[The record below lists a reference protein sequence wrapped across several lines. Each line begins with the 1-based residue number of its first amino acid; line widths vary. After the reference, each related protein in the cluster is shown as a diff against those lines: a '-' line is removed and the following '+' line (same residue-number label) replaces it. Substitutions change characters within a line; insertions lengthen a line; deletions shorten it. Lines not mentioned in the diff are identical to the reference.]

1 MAATYDLVNRL
12 NNTANAFAQGVNTQA
27 NKMNNAL
34 NKIDTTVNN
43 VDQKMTQLRK
53 MIIEGEEKQL
63 AHENVLKLEQRINEQ
78 LNSYLQTRRSV
89 LGVIKDF
96 DINLARGSTITK
108 LSEELWMSSSRYWLS
123 YAFIAISAWVQNN
136 KELCQNA
143 VKEALRRDT
152 PRTSLFF
159 CLLNLRFGRKP
170 YEREWLRIFLE
181 SVDSAHPPRE
191 TALLIQ
197 AYLYGVF
204 GRGDVQLDNIVQ
216 STMNRWTS
224 EISSDREL
232 SAELVEDYGKYIKNL
247 PTKKP
252 NDIQSGTLFDHCAN
266 LGELEES
273 YKSASRFGSALKRVK
288 QLENAATANADGN
301 FIAKIDKLLDD
312 LVNSYDDEE
321 MQLRNEQKLY
331 KLIME
336 HEGDVEAAKKE
347 YAQYLE
353 TFNEANANMG
363 KQMFRWAVYP
373 EGEDISV
380 QKFAMQKTKDW
391 YQEAVRAYDR
401 EIRNEIPGNFKLSI
415 DLWNDVTDGKDRDA
429 VKKNIHDSFMAA
441 RSKEVIFTKR
451 NIVLSALAI
460 IFLIVGCAVAMVAQS
475 QNWDW
480 FFYGYIAGPVL
491 FVVFALIVILTTV
504 LKVKG
509 YPKRIEKAQQIL
521 DKCLDEIENYRDV
534 IEKEFAVKDEVL
546 KTLENL

>member
-1 MAATYDLVNRL
+1 MAGTYDLVNRL
-12 NNTANAFAQGVNTQA
+12 NSTANAFAQGVNTQA
-27 NKMNNAL
+27 NKMNSAL

-63 AHENVLKLEQRINEQ
+63 AHENVLKLEQKINEQ

-123 YAFIAISAWVQNN
+123 YAFIAISAWIQDN

-143 VKEALRRDT
+143 VSEALRRDAS
-152 PRTSLFF
+152 RTSLFF
-159 CLLNLRFGRKP
+159 CLLNLRFGRHTYARAWL
-170 YEREWLRIFLE
+170 YEFFGA
-181 SVDSAHPPRE
+181 VDSLHPPRE

-197 AYLYGVF
+197 AYIYGVF
-204 GRGDVQLDNIVQ
+204 GRDVQLDSFIHM
-216 STMNRWTS
+216 TMERWIN
-224 EISSDREL
+224 EIGSDREM
-232 SAELVEDYGKYIKNL
+232 SAELVDNYCKYIESL
-247 PTKKP
+247 PTSKV
-252 NDIQSGTLFDHCAN
+252 NVQSGALYDHCSN
-266 LGELEES
+266 LNELEAS
-273 YKSASRFGSALKRVK
+273 YASASRFASASKRVK
-288 QLENAATANADGN
+288 QLENAPVVNGDGD

-312 LVNSYDDEE
+312 LVNNYDEE
-321 MQLRNEQKLY
+321 ELQLRNEQKLY

-353 TFNEANANMG
+353 TFKEENSNIS

-380 QKFAMQKTKDW
+380 QKFAMQKTKMW
-391 YQEAVRAYDR
+391 YQEAVKAYDR
-401 EIRNEIPGNFKLSI
+401 AIKNEVPGNFKLTI
-415 DLWNDVTDGKDRDA
+415 DLWSDVTDGKDRDA
-429 VKKNIHDSFMAA
+429 VKKNVHDTFMAA

-451 NIVLSALAI
+451 NVVLSALAV
-460 IFLIVGCAVAMVAQS
+460 IFLIVGCAFSMITQS
-475 QNWDW
+475 MGVDW
-480 FFYGYIAGPVL
+480 FFYGYIAGPGL
-491 FVVFALIVILTTV
+491 FVVFAVIVIVTT
-504 LKVKG
+504 LLRVKE
-509 YPKRIEKAQQIL
+509 YPKRIEKAQQVL
-521 DKCLDEIENYRDV
+521 DKCLDEIENYLSV

-546 KTLENL
+546 KMLENL